1 MITEQ
6 NSLKA
11 KTFVS
16 SLSSW
21 SATPV
26 NDASEALRGGLHSI
40 QVKES
45 MRHAYVQAK
54 TALQR
59 QSAAERS
66 DDGAG
71 SGLISSVSGEA
82 QPYNVYG
89 SNPYAGTHELGE
101 LQQHELRT
109 LQQAG
114 SERRESIDTSN
125 MESSRRRADD
135 GEQIERRSMIQY
147 QQAQDTSQP
156 DWEASYSVVSSA
168 TRPTTGGGHGMTE
181 PSGYG
186 SVMDVSHQPERTT
199 SVLY

>member
-1 MITEQ
+1 MLTEQ
-6 NSLKA
+6 NSVKA
-11 KTFVS
+11 KSFVS

-26 NDASEALRGGLHSI
+26 SDASEALRGGLHSI

-71 SGLISSVSGEA
+71 SGLIPSVSGEA

-89 SNPYAGTHELGE
+89 TNPYAGTHELGE
-101 LQQHELRT
+101 LQQHELRA
-109 LQQAG
+109 L
-114 SERRESIDTSN
+114 
-125 MESSRRRADD
+125 
-135 GEQIERRSMIQY
+135 

-156 DWEASYSVVSSA
+156 DWEAAYSVVSSA
-168 TRPTTGGGHGMTE
+168 TRPTPSAGHGMTE
-181 PSGYG
+181 PVGYG
-186 SVMDVSHQPERTT
+186 SVMDVSHQPEGQIEF
-199 SVLY
+199 SKQFICVYYALVLFTKLLGNG

>member
-1 MITEQ
+1 MLTEQ
-6 NSLKA
+6 NSVKA

-89 SNPYAGTHELGE
+89 SSPYAGMHELGE
-101 LQQHELRT
+101 LQEHELRT
-109 LQQAG
+109 L
-114 SERRESIDTSN
+114 
-125 MESSRRRADD
+125 
-135 GEQIERRSMIQY
+135 

-168 TRPTTGGGHGMTE
+168 TRPTPSAGHGMTE

-186 SVMDVSHQPERTT
+186 SVMDVSHQHGGQIEFLSKQFI
-199 SVLY
+199 SVYYALSFFANLILSMNLVLLQRNQTDKSNGFT